1 MDLVTRSAYHAEQGH
16 PEAPYILGVMYADG
30 RGVPQDYVE
39 AHMWLNLAA
48 SRLTAGEAREN
59 AVRGRDDVAG
69 RMTPDD
75 LSEA

>member
-16 PEAPYILGVMYADG
+16 AEAPYILGVMYADG

-48 SRLTAGEAREN
+48 SRLTGEAREN
-59 AVRGRDDVAG
+59 AVRGRDGVAG

-75 LSEA
+75 LNEA

>member
-16 PEAPYILGVMYADG
+16 AEAPYILGVMYADG

-48 SRLTAGEAREN
+48 SRLTGEAREN
-59 AVRGRDDVAG
+59 AVRGRDDVAR